1 MRPPLTTY
9 VQKLKFMR
17 WQHYKN
23 QTRKDQPGSTFE
35 HSIDRREIFKYKHTN
50 THFYASLD

>member
-17 WQHYKN
+17 WQLYKN
-23 QTRKDQPGSTFE
+23 QTRKDHRGSTFE